1 MLNRF
6 EMTASYNRVLP
17 LKTNVIAALSLALIG
32 IIFLAGGVA
41 TSLGVTSSKATCEA
55 CGMIVDKDD
64 ISALKIVLQDGSEHW
79 GCCPICAE
87 VVGLYYVNDEI
98 NAKCFVSGTPIK
110 IVIEN
115 GNFSSASATPATGEV
130 MVVAGGACAK
140 NKIVAS
146 QTYAEQVKNT
156 YDWASNASIK
166 TVPQSFVAASTKLSD
181 VTPSTELPSIPAVN
195 YIMIGVGV
203 VLLAAAPLSFKLL
216 NTGKSN
222 LSMAASPQ
230 V

>member
-1 MLNRF
+1 
-6 EMTASYNRVLP
+6 VLP
-17 LKTNVIAALSLALIG
+17 LKTNIIAALSLVLIG

-41 TSLGVTSSKATCEA
+41 TSLGGASSKATCEA

-64 ISALKIVLQDGSEHW
+64 ISALKIVLPDGAEHW

-87 VVGLYYVNDEI
+87 VVGLYYVNSEI
-98 NAKCFVSGTPIK
+98 QAKCFVSGTPIK
-110 IVIEN
+110 IIIEN

-130 MVVAGGACAK
+130 MVVVGGACAK

-146 QTYAEQVKNT
+146 QTFAEQMKTT
-156 YDWASNASIK
+156 YDWASSASIK

-181 VTPSTELPSIPAVN
+181 VTPSTELPSIAAIN

-203 VLLAAAPLSFKLL
+203 ALLAAAPVSFKLL
-216 NTGKSN
+216 NKSKSN
-222 LSMAASPQ
+222 LSTVASPQ

>member
-1 MLNRF
+1 M
-6 EMTASYNRVLP
+6 
-17 LKTNVIAALSLALIG
+17 KTNVIATLSLVLIG

-41 TSLGVTSSKATCEA
+41 TSLGGASSKATCEA

-87 VVGLYYVNDEI
+87 VVGLYYVNAEI
-98 NAKCFVSGTPIK
+98 QAKCFVSGTPIK

-130 MVVAGGACAK
+130 MVVVGGACAK
-140 NKIVAS
+140 NKIVAT

-181 VTPSTELPSIPAVN
+181 VTPSAEVPSIPAVN
-195 YIMIGVGV
+195 YIMMGVGV
-203 VLLAAAPLSFKLL
+203 ALLAAAPVSFKLL
-216 NTGKSN
+216 NKGKNN
-222 LSMAASPQ
+222 LSSH
-230 V
+230 

>member
-1 MLNRF
+1 
-6 EMTASYNRVLP
+6 MTPSYERVIP
-17 LKTNVIAALSLALIG
+17 LKTNIIATLSLVLIG

-41 TSLGVTSSKATCEA
+41 TSLGGASSTATCEA
-55 CGMIVDKDD
+55 CGMIVEKGG

-87 VVGLYYVNDEI
+87 VVGLYYVNTEI
-98 NAKCFVSGTPIK
+98 HAKCFVSGTPIK
-110 IVIEN
+110 IIIEN
-115 GNFSSASATPATGEV
+115 GNFSSATTTPATSEV
-130 MVVAGGACAK
+130 MVVVGGSCAK

-181 VTPSTELPSIPAVN
+181 VTPSAETPSIPAVN
-195 YIMIGVGV
+195 YIMMGIGAT
-203 VLLAAAPLSFKLL
+203 LLAAAPISFKLL
-216 NTGKSN
+216 NKGKNN
-222 LSMAASPQ
+222 L
-230 V
+230 

>member
-1 MLNRF
+1 
-6 EMTASYNRVLP
+6 VLS

-32 IIFLAGGVA
+32 IIFLSGGVA
-41 TSLGVTSSKATCEA
+41 SSLTVTSSKATCEA

-64 ISALKIVLQDGSEHW
+64 ISALQIVLQDGSEHW

-87 VVGLYYVNDEI
+87 VVGLYYENSVI
-98 NAKCFVSGTPIK
+98 HAKCFVSGNPIQ
-110 IVIEN
+110 IIIEN
-115 GNFSSASATPATGEV
+115 GNYSSASATGEV
-130 MVVAGGACAK
+130 MVVVGGSCAK

-181 VTPSTELPSIPAVN
+181 VTPSAELPSIPSAN
-195 YIMIGVGV
+195 YVMIGVGIA
-203 VLLAAAPLSFKLL
+203 LLAAAPLSFKLL
-216 NTGKSN
+216 NKGKSN
-222 LSMAASPQ
+222 LSATASLQ
-230 V
+230 A

>member
-1 MLNRF
+1 
-6 EMTASYNRVLP
+6 MTPSYERVIP
-17 LKTNVIAALSLALIG
+17 LKTNIIATLSLVLIG

-41 TSLGVTSSKATCEA
+41 TSLGGASSTATCEA
-55 CGMIVDKDD
+55 CGMIVEKGD

-87 VVGLYYVNDEI
+87 VVGLYYVNTEI
-98 NAKCFVSGTPIK
+98 HAKCFVSGTPIK
-110 IVIEN
+110 IIIEN
-115 GNFSSASATPATGEV
+115 GNFSSATTTPATSEV
-130 MVVAGGACAK
+130 MVVVGGSCAK

-181 VTPSTELPSIPAVN
+181 VTPSAETPSIPAVN
-195 YIMIGVGV
+195 YIMMGIGAT
-203 VLLAAAPLSFKLL
+203 LLAAAPISFKLL
-216 NTGKSN
+216 NKGKNN
-222 LSMAASPQ
+222 L
-230 V
+230 

>member
-1 MLNRF
+1 
-6 EMTASYNRVLP
+6 VLP
-17 LKTNVIAALSLALIG
+17 LKTNIIAALSLVLIG

-41 TSLGVTSSKATCEA
+41 TSLGTASSKATCEA
-55 CGMIVDKDD
+55 CGMTVDKDD
-64 ISALKIVLQDGSEHW
+64 ISALKIVLQDDSEHW

-87 VVGLYYVNDEI
+87 VVGLYYVNSEI
-98 NAKCFVSGTPIK
+98 YAKCFVSGTPIK
-110 IVIEN
+110 IIIEN

-130 MVVAGGACAK
+130 MVVVGGACAK

-146 QTYAEQVKNT
+146 QTFAEQMKTT
-156 YDWASNASIK
+156 YDWASSASIK

-181 VTPSTELPSIPAVN
+181 VTPSTELPSIPAIN

-203 VLLAAAPLSFKLL
+203 ALLAAAPVSFKLL
-216 NTGKSN
+216 NKGKSN
-222 LSMAASPQ
+222 LSTVASPQ